1 MNSRASKNMAR
12 PLGVRGYQKPS
23 FLTGSYKVGGGD
35 FVESPKESTTM
46 LALEVDPRV
55 VCITPQPFTI
65 RLDIEKVFSAKSE
78 AIRAEPRSKPQSMD
92 GEKPLE
98 RIYTPDFLVGLTTPV
113 PLVVETKSATEIER
127 IGEALERRGRVLNS
141 LGFNYLVVPNTEVGH
156 QGLHSNLG
164 RMRDAMKYCREND
177 ISALLGNLETLVG
190 EKKEQFLLAEL
201 KNVVP
206 DWVIHIGIVSGV
218 IACDMRSGHFSIN
231 TVLRKAHGDLSHL
244 QLLKL
249 GS

>member
-1 MNSRASKNMAR
+1 MSSRASKNMAR

-23 FLTGSYKVGGGD
+23 FLTASYKVGGGD

-55 VCITPQPFTI
+55 VSITPQPFTI
-65 RLDIEKVFSAKSE
+65 RLDLEKHFPTKSD
-78 AIRAEPRSKPQSMD
+78 AIRAEPRAQPQPVD
-92 GEKPLE
+92 GEVPLE
-98 RIYTPDFLVGLTTPV
+98 RIYTPDFLVGLTTSA
-113 PLVVETKSATEIER
+113 PLVVEAKSATEIEK

-177 ISALLGNLETLVG
+177 VSAFLGNLDSLVG
-190 EKKEQFLLAEL
+190 EKQEQFLLGEL
-201 KNVVP
+201 KDVVP
-206 DWVIHIGIVSGV
+206 DWVIHIGLVSGV

-231 TVLRKAHGDLSHL
+231 TVLRKVHGDLSHL
-244 QLLKL
+244 QLLRL
-249 GS
+249 ES